1 MRVESPLIHGDEGE
15 VEPVFA
21 LEHALLVR
29 QLEQRR
35 RPERRADGEQR
46 QRRLLRFAILSVQHF
61 DAAPNVQSLRK
72 NGQQKKINPPKPSA
86 GASGAEPAI
95 DTQLICIQI
104 WDGHVWTCPHKS
116 GQPRGQCS
124 ALSHSSHM
132 QILDS
137 IRWRLFP
144 VRQWP

>member
-72 NGQQKKINPPKPSA
+72 KGEQKKNQSSKTKCRRVRGRASDRYPTHLHTDLGWTRLDLSA
-86 GASGAEPAI
+86 
-95 DTQLICIQI
+95 Q
-104 WDGHVWTCPHKS
+104 
-116 GQPRGQCS
+116 
-124 ALSHSSHM
+124 
-132 QILDS
+132 
-137 IRWRLFP
+137 
-144 VRQWP
+144 VRST